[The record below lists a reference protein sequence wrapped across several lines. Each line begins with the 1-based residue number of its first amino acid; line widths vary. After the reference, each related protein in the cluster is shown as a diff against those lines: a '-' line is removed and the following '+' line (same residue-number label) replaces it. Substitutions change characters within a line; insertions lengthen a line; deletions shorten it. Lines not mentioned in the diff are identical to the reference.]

1 MLILDPA
8 SGPVVDE
15 TVIKKSRFIAT
26 AIGIRSTEEFAE
38 FLAGVTAAEPGA
50 RHVCWAYT
58 VGSGSSLVARSSDDG
73 EPGGTAG
80 PPILAA
86 LQSREVAN
94 AAITVVRYFGGVK
107 LGAGGLI
114 RAYGGSANAVL
125 DQAPLRAAVATA
137 VLTVDAPIDAAG
149 RLEGVLHALGS
160 VLSVEY
166 TAAGVRLV
174 VEVPARDEV
183 LVGDRI
189 LSLTSGAAAV
199 VDIAH
204 RLA

>member
-1 MLILDPA
+1 MLILE
-8 SGPVVDE
+8 STGPVVVE

-26 AIGIRSTEEFAE
+26 AVGISAPEEFADFHAE
-38 FLAGVTAAEPGA
+38 IVAGAPGA

-58 VGSGSSLVARSSDDG
+58 LGSGPHLVARSSDDG

-86 LQSREVAN
+86 LQSRQVAN

-125 DQAPLRAAVATA
+125 DATLLRAAIATA
-137 VLTVDAPIDAAG
+137 VLTIEAPLDDAG
-149 RLEGVLHALGS
+149 RLEGALHALGTVRAVDYAPS
-160 VLSVEY
+160 
-166 TAAGVRLV
+166 GVRFVL
-174 VEVPARDEV
+174 EVPADDEA
-183 LVGDRI
+183 LVGDRV
-189 LSLTSGAAAV
+189 LSLTSGAATV
-199 VDIAH
+199 VDVAH
-204 RLA
+204 LLA

>member
-1 MLILDPA
+1 MLILE
-8 SGPVVDE
+8 STGPVVVE

-26 AIGIRSTEEFAE
+26 AVGISAPEEFADFHAE
-38 FLAGVTAAEPGA
+38 IVAGAPGA

-58 VGSGSSLVARSSDDG
+58 LGSGPHLVARSSDDG

-86 LQSREVAN
+86 LQSRQVAN

-125 DQAPLRAAVATA
+125 DATLLRAAIATA
-137 VLTVDAPIDAAG
+137 VLTIEARSTTPADSRAPCMRSVPSARSTTRRAA
-149 RLEGVLHALGS
+149 S
-160 VLSVEY
+160 VSCSRCPR
-166 TAAGVRLV
+166 TTKRW
-174 VEVPARDEV
+174 
-183 LVGDRI
+183 
-189 LSLTSGAAAV
+189 SGTGCC
-199 VDIAH
+199 
-204 RLA
+204 R